1 MKRIILFSL
10 LMTLALGAC
19 ATPAAPDDQKLT
31 VTVSILPQKWFAD
44 QIGGDR
50 IRTQAMVGSGDDP
63 HTYEPSPQQM
73 TALADSDLYFTIG
86 VEFEEVW
93 MPRFET
99 SNPAMRVVD
108 SAEGIER
115 IPAEFEHHHGEAET
129 EEHAHGVEEDDP
141 HIWFS
146 PPRMKQM
153 TQNMAR
159 AMQAADPQNAEYYQA
174 NLENLLKTIDAVD
187 AEVRSKLADAKR
199 DHFMVVHPAWGYVAE
214 EYGLRMLSVEIGGSE
229 PAPETLAQIIS
240 LAKQYEINTLVI
252 EKGSNARLA
261 ASIAEQA
268 GIADIVEWDPMA
280 YDWSVNMRIIADTL
294 QKALN

>member
-10 LMTLALGAC
+10 LMTLVLGAC
-19 ATPAAPDDQKLT
+19 ATPPTPDDQKLT

-99 SNPAMRVVD
+99 SNPAMKVVD

-115 IPAEFEHHHGEAET
+115 IPADLDSEIKRMGER
-129 EEHAHGVEEDDP
+129 
-141 HIWFS
+141 FS
-146 PPRMKQM
+146 R
-153 TQNMAR
+153 
-159 AMQAADPQNAEYYQA
+159 EW
-174 NLENLLKTIDAVD
+174 
-187 AEVRSKLADAKR
+187 VRSVGNEA
-199 DHFMVVHPAWGYVAE
+199 
-214 EYGLRMLSVEIGGSE
+214 
-229 PAPETLAQIIS
+229 
-240 LAKQYEINTLVI
+240 N
-252 EKGSNARLA
+252 
-261 ASIAEQA
+261 
-268 GIADIVEWDPMA
+268 DIFVP
-280 YDWSVNMRIIADTL
+280 YYL
-294 QKALN
+294 Q